1 MPYTAPTPTGK
12 SVHDL
17 HYKLIRDWEPRL
29 KLDQEFQDLV
39 HQRNVIETLD
49 ELDKKPN
56 MRPIQ
61 LHAGRAGGI
70 IEHAN
75 GLLMVM
81 PDFHVEPISLNTEDA
96 REAEQVERV
105 LAAVFQQQILANDFW
120 TNVGRDLLIYA
131 RAFIK
136 ALPLPAVWTVQAGY
150 PVRGEKEKGAVY
162 LERIREWKETE
173 GKFPFVIQHVPALNI
188 LPLLDSND
196 NVMATI
202 EEKQVTVKI
211 LLDDMSSPEVEE
223 LVRRGSLRWWDQ
235 VTIVEYM
242 DDTFIGYFL
251 VDTSPYDRTV
261 SDQPAPVRVKSYIKL
276 RAWRHNLGR
285 HPVIMVPG
293 IRTEMHDLKNRFK
306 SFLSDAKESL
316 EMYDFLLSRMATM
329 VWAHYLPS
337 YKWKLADTTAAFA
350 GRDRPILDVQLGGVT
365 VVYGDEELES
375 MPVPQG
381 LPDAS
386 LLLQQTDDMI
396 QRHTLED
403 VLFGRVSG
411 NAPAFQVNLRIQ
423 VAKSKLIPLALHM
436 ATGITNVMDLF
447 FRGVEQL
454 GEAVI
459 VNGEK
464 ITVKMAKRHRG
475 RVAAQ
480 IEPKSP
486 VDRNQEIGAANMAL
500 QFGLPWDWIVEHILD
515 IEDPATLRL
524 QKDILEIEQLPAI
537 KERLMQDVLEQLEA
551 LIEEEET
558 EDLNNVDMSG
568 MPPGMAEALQ
578 QFISGGGLQQPG
590 VPPPPL
596 GLGLPGAEQ
605 APGLGRGPYP
615 TGAAPQSIQGGRGLM
630 TPKAQPKPPSPQVGT
645 TAPVLPGGP
654 GP

>member
-1 MPYTAPTPTGK
+1 LPYNPPAPTGR

-17 HYKLIRDWEPRL
+17 HHKLIRDWEPRL
-29 KLDQEFQDLV
+29 RLDREYQDLV
-39 HQRNVIETLD
+39 HQRNKVETLD

-81 PDFHVEPISLNTEDA
+81 PSFHAEPISLNTEDA
-96 REAEQVERV
+96 READQVERFS
-105 LAAVFQQQILANDFW
+105 AVTFQQQILANDFW
-120 TNVGRDLLIYA
+120 TNVGRDVLIYA

-150 PVRGEKEKGAVY
+150 PVRGTKQTAASY
-162 LERIREWKETE
+162 LNTVREWKETE
-173 GKFPFVIQHVPALNI
+173 GKFPFVIQHTPTLNI

-196 NVMATI
+196 NVLASI
-202 EEKQVTVKI
+202 EEKQVSVRV
-211 LLDDMSSPEVEE
+211 LLDDMGSEEVAE
-223 LVRRGSLRWWDQ
+223 LVRRGSLRWWDD

-242 DDTFIGYFL
+242 DDTFVGYFL
-251 VDTSPYDRTV
+251 VDTQPYDR
-261 SDQPAPVRVKSYIKL
+261 SQADIPAPMRVKSYIKL
-276 RAWRHNLGR
+276 RVWRHNLGR
-285 HPVIMVPG
+285 NPVVMIPG
-293 IRTEMHDLKNRFK
+293 IRTEMHDYKNRFK

-329 VWAHYLPS
+329 VWAYYLPS
-337 YKWKLADTTAAFA
+337 YQWQLADTTASFA
-350 GRDRPILDVQLGGVT
+350 GRDRPILDVNLGGVT
-365 VVYGDEELES
+365 VTYQDEILAP
-375 MPVPQG
+375 MQPPQG
-381 LPDAS
+381 LPDATV
-386 LLLQQTDDMI
+386 LLQQTDDMI

-403 VLFGRVSG
+403 VLFGRVTG

-436 ATGITNVMDLF
+436 ALGITNVMDLL

-454 GEAVI
+454 GEAVVI
-459 VNGEK
+459 GGEK
-464 ITVKMAKRHRG
+464 ITVKMARKYRG
-475 RVAAQ
+475 RVTAQ

-524 QKDILEIEQLPAI
+524 QKDIQEIEQLPAI
-537 KERLMQDVLEQLEA
+537 KERLMQDVLAQLEA

-558 EDLNNVDMSG
+558 EDLAGLDMSN
-568 MPPGMAEALQ
+568 MPPGFAEAVQ
-578 QFISGGGLQQPG
+578 QFIGGGGLMQPG
-590 VPPPPL
+590 VAPPPL
-596 GLGLPGAEQ
+596 GLGMEASV

-615 TGAAPQSIQGGRGLM
+615 EGAAPQTIQGGRGLM
-630 TPKAQPKPPSPQVGT
+630 TERAQPQPGSPQVGT
-645 TAPVLPGGP
+645 VGTVLPGGP
-654 GP
+654 GV